1 MPFVRPPV
9 RIDDDQMIALKARAH
24 AESAF
29 LKRILDRTLRAG
41 TVAA

>member
-9 RIDDDQMIALKARAH
+9 RIDDDLMIALKARAH

-29 LKRILDRTLRAG
+29 AARILDRTLW
-41 TVAA
+41 AATAAA

>member
-9 RIDDDQMIALKARAH
+9 RIDDDLMIALKARAH

-29 LKRILDRTLRAG
+29 LTRILDRTLGAG
-41 TVAA
+41 TATA